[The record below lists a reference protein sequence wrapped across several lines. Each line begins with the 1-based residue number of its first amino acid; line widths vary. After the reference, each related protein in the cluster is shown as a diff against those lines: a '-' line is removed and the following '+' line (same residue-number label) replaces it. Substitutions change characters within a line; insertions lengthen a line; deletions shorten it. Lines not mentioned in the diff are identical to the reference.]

1 MYMSDKMTYSESIW
15 HVTKNVQ

>member
-1 MYMSDKMTYSESIW
+1 MSDKMTYSESIW